1 LEWHSPLLMTCSVFF
16 SDYSCM
22 FPYVPMSPI
31 LCVESEVLSPP
42 RHPKTSY
49 LPHFS
54 VEQLRPKFLEGCRA
68 AANPGTNLPHGA
80 GWVGHFISCFDN
92 VNNVMT
98 MLYILCSTC
107 LSDLSGNKI
116 QPQHSLAQFCP
127 FSFMYF
133 TSQVDLQLASALL
146 AITS

>member
-1 LEWHSPLLMTCSVFF
+1 MKLEWHSPLLMTCSVFF
-16 SDYSCM
+16 SDYSYM
-22 FPYVPMSPI
+22 FPYVCHVSHIMCRGSVP
-31 LCVESEVLSPP
+31 
-42 RHPKTSY
+42 PKTSY

-68 AANPGTNLPHGA
+68 AANPGTNLPHGT

-107 LSDLSGNKI
+107 LSNLSGNKI